1 MLPEPIDLPKTN
13 AQKLSIHPPIR
24 HAEPPIRLSKIQSKA
39 NPLCECATATHP
51 HSGEPM
57 DVLKRELQRKRQLL
71 DADFGGRKLL
81 RRAEIERREM
91 ERIREAERR
100 LLLQKQLRSSSSHH
114 RAASRSTTTPGAPD
128 GDESSRAE
136 HRGDGEEKEGA
147 PLLPREEVIR
157 RLRVLRQPATLFG
170 EDDAARLRRLHAVLE
185 DPAALADV
193 EAAEIGEG
201 QTNDFLRDIQ
211 ALRAKAVAA
220 SASAE
225 AKPKAGAATAESGG
239 ETREEVSFEE
249 LCDEDKIMTFFKR
262 LMSEWSQEMDEMPEA
277 ERRTAKGKAAVAT
290 CKQCARYLEP
300 LFKLCKKK
308 TLPEDVRGSLLEVV
322 RCCMR
327 RDYLAAVDNYI
338 KLAIGNSP
346 WPIGV
351 TMVGIHERSAR
362 EKIYANS
369 VAHIMNDETTRKY
382 LQSVKRLMTFCQRKY
397 PTDPSRSVEFNSLA
411 NGSDLQSL
419 LAEQNAKNSEETLRL
434 VAAS

>member
-1 MLPEPIDLPKTN
+1 
-13 AQKLSIHPPIR
+13 
-24 HAEPPIRLSKIQSKA
+24 
-39 NPLCECATATHP
+39 
-51 HSGEPM
+51 M

-71 DADFGGRKLL
+71 DADFGGRKIFC
-81 RRAEIERREM
+81 RAEIVAREIQ
-91 ERIREAERR
+91 RIHEAERQR
-100 LLLQKQLRSSSSHH
+100 LLQKQLQGSSADSHRASSPSGSSSGSSP
-114 RAASRSTTTPGAPD
+114 ASAAGADASRVED
-128 GDESSRAE
+128 GPNDAKAS
-136 HRGDGEEKEGA
+136 
-147 PLLPREEVIR
+147 LPREEVIR
-157 RLRVLRQPATLFG
+157 RLRLLRQPATLFG
-170 EDDAARLRRLHAVLE
+170 EDDAARLRRLQEVLE
-185 DPAALADV
+185 DSAALADV
-193 EAAEIGEG
+193 DAEEIGEG

-220 SASAE
+220 A
-225 AKPKAGAATAESGG
+225 AKPKPGAEAQRKEGDG
-239 ETREEVSFEE
+239 EQRDVPFEE
-249 LCDEDKIMTFFKR
+249 LCDEDKIAAFFRR
-262 LMSEWSQEMDEMPEA
+262 LMGEWSQEFDQMPEV

-300 LFKLCKKK
+300 LFKQCKKK
-308 TLPEDVRGSLLEVV
+308 ALSHEVRQALLEVV
-322 RCCMR
+322 KCCLR

-362 EKIYANS
+362 EKIYTNS

-382 LQSVKRLMTFCQRKY
+382 LQSVKRLITFCQRKY